1 MKIKHI
7 AHACFYV
14 EADGKRIV
22 MDPFD
27 SSMGFSMPE
36 LYADIVTSSHGHF
49 DHSYIEG
56 VKGDPEAVTTSGEH
70 NVKGV
75 DITGV
80 QVFHD
85 KEKGAKRG
93 INNVY
98 VFKGLEGINLCHMG
112 DLGHILSFDDLQAI
126 GPVDVLMLPVGGYF
140 TIEPDEAVYVAKQ
153 INPKIVI
160 PMHYMSENASKY
172 EGYNLPIKSVEAFLD
187 LIGDAQFMDELIIS
201 KDTLPEKMQVVVLKE
216 QI

>member
-7 AHACFYV
+7 AHSCFYI

-22 MDPFD
+22 TDPFD
-27 SSMGFSMPE
+27 SSLGFSMPE
-36 LYADIVTSSHGHF
+36 IYADIVTSSHGHF
-49 DHSYIEG
+49 DHNYIEG
-56 VKGDPEAVTTSGEH
+56 IKGNPESVTTSGDH

-75 DITGV
+75 DIVGV

-85 KEKGAKRG
+85 KEKGAIRG

-98 VFKGLEGINLCHMG
+98 VFKGLEGINVCHMG

-126 GPVDVLMLPVGGYF
+126 GPVDVLMIPVGGYF
-140 TIEPDEAVYVAKQ
+140 TIEPDEAVYVTKQ

-160 PMHYMSENASKY
+160 PMHYSSEETKKHK
-172 EGYNLPIKSVEAFLD
+172 EYNLPIKPVDEFLN
-187 LIGDAQFMDELIIS
+187 LIGDAQFMDELVIS
-201 KDTLPEKMQVVVLKE
+201 KGVLPEKMQVVVLKE
-216 QI
+216 QV